1 MGVFDKLKKITANV
15 KKDSNSNV
23 RYIEVDGIRYAVG
36 IGYIIELT
44 KQYNERYKVDASID
58 EVLQGCFSNAKVTD
72 EAIKKIVFAIA
83 VSINY
88 YNKAN
93 GKQPVDENYVIN
105 LIDDR
110 GFGYVGKVVLAI
122 SSTITAMMVA
132 GADDKGKE
140 QDGEQKK
147 S

>member
-58 EVLQGCFSNAKVTD
+58 EVLQGCFGNAKVTD

-93 GKQPVDENYVIN
+93 GRQQVDENYVIN

>member
-1 MGVFDKLKKITANV
+1 M
-15 KKDSNSNV
+15 
-23 RYIEVDGIRYAVG
+23 
-36 IGYIIELT
+36 
-44 KQYNERYKVDASID
+44 
-58 EVLQGCFSNAKVTD
+58 
-72 EAIKKIVFAIA
+72 FAIA